1 MEKTGGEKSCGVGEQ
16 ENDGDTSDAMELQ
29 MEGVEAVV
37 TADPSASKSQPLQ
50 TDQLNTQVR
59 VGPCVLLYIYTCC
72 FVLVYMCMFL
82 QMSTL
87 SSEYT
92 EGSEEEMED
101 FYEDYDVSS
110 VYSTL
115 SMWVI

>member
-1 MEKTGGEKSCGVGEQ
+1 MLHWCIEHGITLPSVLEEVKKTGGEKSCGVGEQ

-59 VGPCVLLYIYTCC
+59 V
-72 FVLVYMCMFL
+72 
-82 QMSTL
+82 
-87 SSEYT
+87 
-92 EGSEEEMED
+92 
-101 FYEDYDVSS
+101 
-110 VYSTL
+110 
-115 SMWVI
+115 